1 MFDQKRSGMAEN
13 SANSEKPTSND
24 APGASLRE
32 RLRAAPKQLIG
43 WMRTSRL
50 RTLLVGFGSLFALG
64 MLFAVWSYLAHL
76 AVDHDDRITLKAAYE
91 ALDRGRYEQARNI
104 VGRLQNE
111 TEENLS
117 FGGAL
122 FVLGVVKA
130 KKADEEYSASR
141 SRAMHLVAS
150 RYLQKALSIGVPA
163 EREASAKYQL
173 GRSLILGNRPR
184 EGIKVFEELGEEF
197 DASTDGVIT
206 PAAAE
211 RHALLTQAY
220 LDSPNPRLRKA
231 LQHAKF
237 AVGKAVGKPEELAEA
252 MRAQA
257 DILLR
262 LGQVDQASDLL
273 GRVPVL
279 TTKKPSSQ
287 IVLEGRLAIT
297 TAQRMPE
304 TDPRRKQMFNEAIDL
319 LREVQRNDT
328 RASREARRAMYE
340 IAVALEASGRKSAAA
355 NQFDRVSKQYGDTEV
370 GIAAML
376 AEADLLRSAGRY
388 DLALGGYRTALESV
402 GNPTTYVNELLS
414 LQDVRKRFL
423 AAYQDFVDRERF
435 EEAVSLIEQFDSLF
449 EQGELVELRAKTE
462 EAWGEA
468 LLRKSLLDDRWHA
481 RLTRKQGR
489 RRLRAAG
496 QAYEELARIRYAT
509 RFYTDD
515 LWDSADCYF
524 RGQSYSNTARTLK
537 KYLHHEVRR
546 RNSVALLRMGQ
557 SYLALREPEEAIEAF
572 NECVE
577 MYPRD
582 AVVYQARLEDAR
594 AHQQMGKSKKALEL
608 LRANLTGEELTPSS
622 PEWRDSLFAYGRL
635 LYDLGDFETA
645 TSKLREA
652 VERYPKD
659 EQSMIALYT
668 IARAHHLAAEIPK
681 TRLKAAKT
689 EAERQ
694 QNRKEMIS
702 QLEEAHRA
710 YVDVQRLITLEG
722 YGESDPLHRTLLR
735 NCYMMQGSVLFDLRR
750 FEEARQAYA
759 NVSTMYQNEPFVLES
774 FVKIANCFRRLNEP
788 TKARGTL
795 MQAKQVLKRL
805 PADADF
811 RIATNFTRQQ
821 WGLILDQM
829 SKW

>member
-1 MFDQKRSGMAEN
+1 MAEKSTN
-13 SANSEKPTSND
+13 TGKDSTDD
-24 APGASLRE
+24 ATVASLRE
-32 RLRAAPKQLIG
+32 RLQALPKRLIG

-50 RTLLVGFGSLFALG
+50 RTLLVGFGSLFVLG
-64 MLFAVWSYLAHL
+64 SVFAVWSYLAHL

-91 ALDRGRYEQARNI
+91 ALDKGRYDQARSI
-104 VGRLQNE
+104 VGELQNE

-130 KKADEEYSASR
+130 KKADEEYSESR
-141 SRAMHLVAS
+141 SRAMHLIAS
-150 RYLQKALSIGVPA
+150 RYLQKALAIGLPT
-163 EREASAKYQL
+163 EREAAAKYQL
-173 GRSLILGNRPR
+173 GRSLILGNRPQ

-197 DASTDGVIT
+197 DASPDGGIT
-206 PAAAE
+206 PEAAE
-211 RHALLTQAY
+211 RHALLTKAY

-231 LQHAKF
+231 LQHARF
-237 AVGKAVGKPEELAEA
+237 AVSKAEGKPEELAEA

-262 LGQVDQASDLL
+262 LELVKEASELL
-273 GRVPVL
+273 GRVPIL

-287 IVLEGRLAIT
+287 FVLEGRLAII
-297 TAQRMPE
+297 TARRMPE
-304 TDPRRKQMFNEAIDL
+304 SDTRRKSLLNDAIDL
-319 LREVQRNDT
+319 LREAQRNDT

-340 IAVALEASGRKSAAA
+340 IAVALQESGRKSAATS
-355 NQFDRVSKQYGDTEV
+355 QFDRVSKQYGDTEV
-370 GIAAML
+370 GIAATL

-388 DLALGGYRTALESV
+388 DLALGGYRAALEAV
-402 GNPTTYVNELLS
+402 GNPSTYVNELLS
-414 LQDVRKRFL
+414 LEQVRKRL
-423 AAYQDFVDRERF
+423 LTAYQDFVDLERF
-435 EEAVSLIEQFDSLF
+435 EEAVSLVEQFDPVF
-449 EQGELVELRAKTE
+449 QQAELIELQAKTQ
-462 EAWGEA
+462 EAWGES

-509 RFYTDD
+509 RFYPDD
-515 LWDSADCYF
+515 LWNSADCYY

-537 KYLHHEVRR
+537 KYLHHEVHR
-546 RNSVALLRMGQ
+546 RNSVALLKMGQ
-557 SYLALREPEEAIEAF
+557 SYLALREPAEAIEAF
-572 NECVE
+572 NECLE

-582 AVVYQARLEDAR
+582 AVVYQARLENAR
-594 AHQQMGKSKKALEL
+594 AHQQLGKSEEALDL
-608 LRANLTGEELTPSS
+608 LRTNLTGEELTPSS

-635 LYDLGDFETA
+635 LYELGDFETA
-645 TSKLREA
+645 SNKLREA
-652 VERYPKD
+652 VERYPRN
-659 EQSMIALYT
+659 EQSMLALYT

-681 TRLKAAKT
+681 NRLKAAKT

-694 QNRKEMIS
+694 DNRKAMTS

-722 YGESDPLHRTLLR
+722 YGDSDPLHRTLLR

-759 NVSTMYQNEPFVLES
+759 NVSTLYQNEPFVLES

-795 MQAKQVLKRL
+795 LQAKQVLERL